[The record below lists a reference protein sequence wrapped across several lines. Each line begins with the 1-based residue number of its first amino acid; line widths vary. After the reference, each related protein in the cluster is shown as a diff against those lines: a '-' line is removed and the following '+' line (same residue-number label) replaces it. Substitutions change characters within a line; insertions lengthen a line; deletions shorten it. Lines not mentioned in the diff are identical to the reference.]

1 LNPTAAIRVF
11 LGNLRLAF
19 FLAFKSLWKG
29 NRWAALLIISVMALS
44 YAQLILTP
52 SIISGVT
59 HALNAQQINTLYG
72 NVIVDPR
79 TGDYYLEH
87 QAQMQASLEQQPGV
101 TAATAHLTSSALI
114 EYHWQDRTDPSLK
127 GDEGHWPVIGI
138 APENESRVTTISTS
152 LISGSYLAPDD
163 LDQIVL
169 GIEIAGG
176 PQAAGASFLNLGGV
190 SVGERVRLTYPNG
203 IQQEYTVKGIFKARD
218 GQADRQAFVSYQEL
232 VRVMGTQYADRASQI
247 LIKTDPLVK
256 EAVLAASLRAG
267 GIAGEVRTWQAYG
280 GGIGGVVA
288 SFNVSTS
295 LISAIGLVV
304 AAIVM
309 FIVIY
314 ISVINKKRQIGIL
327 RAIGVNRF
335 AIYVSYLCQAL
346 FYAILGIII
355 GGLLFGYV
363 IQPYFAAHP
372 LDLSIGR
379 VSLAIDP
386 STIRNSVIGIMVAAV
401 FAGIMPV
408 VNITRHSIIKA
419 IWGS

>member
-1 LNPTAAIRVF
+1 
-11 LGNLRLAF
+11 
-19 FLAFKSLWKG
+19 
-29 NRWAALLIISVMALS
+29 M
-44 YAQLILTP
+44 
-52 SIISGVT
+52 
-59 HALNAQQINTLYG
+59 
-72 NVIVDPR
+72 
-79 TGDYYLEH
+79 
-87 QAQMQASLEQQPGV
+87 
-101 TAATAHLTSSALI
+101 
-114 EYHWQDRTDPSLK
+114 
-127 GDEGHWPVIGI
+127 IGI
-138 APENESRVTTISTS
+138 EPDHESRVTTISAN

-163 LDQIVL
+163 RDQIVL
-169 GIEIAGG
+169 GVEIAGG
-176 PQAAGASFLNLGGV
+176 SEAASASFLTLGGV
-190 SVGERVRLTYPNG
+190 RVGERVRLTYPDG
-203 IQQEYTVKGIFKARD
+203 SQREYTVKGIFKARD
-218 GQADRQAFVSYQEL
+218 GQADRLAFVTYTDL
-232 VRVMGTQYADRASQI
+232 VQTLGSRYADRSNQI
-247 LIKTDPLVK
+247 LIKSAPMVK
-256 EAVLAASLRAG
+256 EADLAASLRAS
-267 GIAGEVRTWQAYG
+267 GIAGEIRTWQAYG

-288 SFNVSTS
+288 SFKVITS

-335 AIYVSYLCQAL
+335 AIYISYLCQAL
-346 FYAILGIII
+346 FYAVLGIVL

-372 LDLSIGR
+372 LDLSVGR

-401 FAGIMPV
+401 FAGIIPV

>member
-1 LNPTAAIRVF
+1 MIRVF
-11 LGNLRLAF
+11 LGNLKLAF

-29 NRWAALLIISVMALS
+29 NRWAALLIISVMSLS
-44 YAQLILTP
+44 FAQLILTP

-72 NVIVDPR
+72 NVLVDPK
-79 TGDYYLEH
+79 TGDYFLENTAQL
-87 QAQMQASLEQQPGV
+87 QATLEQQPGV
-101 TAATAHLTSSALI
+101 AAASAHLTSSALI
-114 EYHWQDRTDPSLK
+114 EYNWPDQPDPSRK
-127 GDEGHWPVIGI
+127 GDEGRWQVIGI
-138 APENESRVTTISTS
+138 EPDNESRVTTISAN

-163 LDQIVL
+163 RDQIVL
-169 GIEIAGG
+169 GVEIAGG
-176 PQAAGASFLNLGGV
+176 PEAASASFLTLGGV
-190 SVGERVRLTYPNG
+190 RVGERVRLTYPDGN
-203 IQQEYTVKGIFKARD
+203 QREYTVKGIFKARD
-218 GQADRQAFVSYQEL
+218 GQADRLAFVTYSEL
-232 VRVMGTQYADRASQI
+232 VQTLGPRYADRSNQI
-247 LIKTDPLVK
+247 LVKSAPMVK
-256 EAVLAASLRAG
+256 EADLAASLRASGIG
-267 GIAGEVRTWQAYG
+267 GEIRTWQAYG

-288 SFNVSTS
+288 SFNVITS

-335 AIYVSYLCQAL
+335 AIYISYLCQAL
-346 FYAILGIII
+346 FYAVLGIVL

-386 STIRNSVIGIMVAAV
+386 STIRNSIIGIMVAAV
-401 FAGIMPV
+401 FAGIIPV